1 MCLSKLM
8 LSVNDKGFIWR
19 YQTCFLEFIIMKTM
33 IAFNFIRTYK
43 KSLINTNLMRYVVQV
58 NGDFNGLNSIFRTR

>member
-1 MCLSKLM
+1 M
-8 LSVNDKGFIWR
+8 F
-19 YQTCFLEFIIMKTM
+19 FIIMKTM